1 MKNKSLLKL
10 QEYIQKGYISHI
22 NKITDKRKEVSLT
35 QEDFWINK
43 GLQTDASDRRGGDG
57 IDLQQFMLTCL
68 TRQSYEDLKKLA
80 LNAVITPSI
89 TRFIFDRLDEQNPQ
103 YAFERT
109 EFELFAGWLILK
121 AFSSRRAFQLLSLED
136 PSVRNRL
143 EKIRRSYR
151 YQYPDF
157 DIEISNW
164 SLDKL
169 KWDELMDL
177 VGPS

>member
-80 LNAVITPSI
+80 FNAVITPSV
-89 TRFIFDRLDEQNPQ
+89 TYFILDRLDEKNEQ
-103 YAFERT
+103 YSAEKTQFE
-109 EFELFAGWLILK
+109 FIAGSLILET
-121 AFSSRRAFQLLSLED
+121 FSSRRGFQLLALED
-136 PSVRNRL
+136 P
-143 EKIRRSYR
+143 KIVKDLKRIKESYKR
-151 YQYPDF
+151 DF
-157 DIEISNW
+157 PEIDIEMHKW
-164 SLDKL
+164 SFSR
-169 KWDELMDL
+169 WNELMDL